1 MSACKWAGRGNPRL
15 VPGRHEDGCQGNY
28 EPTSSHC
35 PGCLP
40 CTEPHCRVCGYTHH
54 EGTCA
59 ECMAETRTNLREI
72 GRMCGALPTEVA
84 HRGINGEAMMLLGP
98 VADVERRQHTEA
110 SYLAGRLPEGWL
122 IAAHGKR
129 CPTLV
134 NEPCVGCAGD
144 ETHPLTI
151 LLTWQLVWRD
161 ALEHDEA
168 PDAELATAVDYLDQQ
183 MTYMGGYPHVPF
195 EDFARDLRR
204 CETHLEDVLHDG
216 EQVDEGV
223 PCLKCGQPLTR
234 DWGKGEKDDGWQCV
248 KCREKSTEGQYRI
261 AVKADYIANADWLT
275 DVDMVL
281 RFPEAAFTAATVRSW
296 ASEKADRPAVV
307 RKKRHTER
315 TVFSVEDV
323 AQYLASKEAVA

>member
-1 MSACKWAGRGNPRL
+1 MSEACKWAGRGNPRVL
-15 VPGRHEDGCQGNY
+15 GNRHDEDCRGG
-28 EPTSSHC
+28 EC

-72 GRMCGALPTEVA
+72 ARMCGALPTEVA

-110 SYLAGRLPEGWL
+110 SYLAGRLPEGW
-122 IAAHGKR
+122 INAAHGKH
-129 CPTLV
+129 CPILV

-168 PDAELATAVDYLDQQ
+168 PDAELATAVDYLDRQ

-204 CETHLEDVLHDG
+204 CETHLASVLHDQDRG
-216 EQVDEGV
+216 VLANV
-223 PCLKCGQPLTR
+223 PCFDCGADIERKL
-234 DWGKGEKDDGWQCV
+234 GKQGFDDHWTCLGC
-248 KCREKSTEGQYRI
+248 KRRYTISEYNF
-261 AVKADYIANADWLT
+261 A
-275 DVDMVL
+275 L
-281 RFPEAAFTAATVRSW
+281 RASLEEA
-296 ASEKADRPAVV
+296 
-307 RKKRHTER
+307 
-315 TVFSVEDV
+315 
-323 AQYLASKEAVA
+323 KESA